1 MNITVVSAW
10 MAKSN
15 KYKRKPR
22 IGGDPG
28 GPVPRRRENPESY
41 DQLKVSWGVTFLDRN
56 GPWGFDS
63 VDKSTLWNQ
72 IYPKLRAFES
82 MTWSEIKRAKKQN
95 HSVQVSKLDKLA
107 QKRMID
113 LGLGEFDELFSLRL
127 SSRERLF
134 GILAG
139 GILMVIWYDPRHEV
153 CPVKKRHT

>member
-1 MNITVVSAW
+1 

-22 IGGDPG
+22 IGGHPG
-28 GPVPRRRENPESY
+28 SPTPRQRENPDRY
-41 DQLKVSWGVTFLDRN
+41 DQLKVSWGVTYLDRN

-63 VDKSTLWNQ
+63 VDKSVLWNQ
-72 IYPKLRAFES
+72 IYPKLKAFES
-82 MTWSEIKRAKKQN
+82 MTWSEVRRAKKQH

-127 SSRERLF
+127 SSRERIF
-134 GILAG
+134 GILSG
-139 GILMVIWYDPRHEV
+139 GVLKVLWYDPHHKV
-153 CPVKKRHT
+153 YPVEKRNT